1 MGLCFLLNAALNM
14 FFFLRQSPIPK
25 EEVKDAYRARKS
37 IVALILF
44 SALLMTGCD
53 HKLVK
58 AATAAKDLAKAVHVV
73 QDTEIAMYHQNLV
86 DKDEHI
92 AFQKLLIDV
101 SNSGIE
107 LSNAILVLKS
117 KPDASLRS
125 IKLWFQP
132 ARCSMPA
139 RCTSRM
145 SRRETKSV

>member
-1 MGLCFLLNAALNM
+1 M
-14 FFFLRQSPIPK
+14 RH
-25 EEVKDAYRARKS
+25 RARKS
-37 IVALILF
+37 IVVAILL

-53 HKLVK
+53 DKLVK
-58 AATAAKDLAKAVHVV
+58 AATAAKDLAQAVHVV

-117 KPDASLRS
+117 KPDAIAALDKALVSTSALLDAGTLHIKNEQARNQISVAIVAVRSLLATIEVAAQR
-125 IKLWFQP
+125 
-132 ARCSMPA
+132 
-139 RCTSRM
+139 
-145 SRRETKSV
+145 